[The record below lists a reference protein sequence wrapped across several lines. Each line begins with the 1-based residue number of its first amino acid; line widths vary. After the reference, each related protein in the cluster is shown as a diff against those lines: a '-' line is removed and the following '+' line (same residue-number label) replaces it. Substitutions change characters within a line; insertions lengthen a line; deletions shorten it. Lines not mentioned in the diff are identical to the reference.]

1 MRLHRL
7 MVVLGV
13 LLLASVGCTGDEP
26 SPAPSPSSL
35 LGAPTP
41 PAVAPVC
48 ATELPA
54 PWREA
59 LAEGVVEWE
68 GDPGFVAAVAPDGS
82 LLVRI
87 WVPEVRNELWWHPV
101 DGEPVLVHD
110 LGFAYRNLG
119 VVGADTDGRYVAY
132 GLTRWDHGETW
143 ALYVWD
149 SQAGAAPVPLIEF
162 GPEEW
167 GMLHPPIVHD
177 GQVYWAHRA
186 EGGSTTTL

>member
-59 LAEGVVEWE
+59 LAEGEVEWE

-82 LLVRI
+82 VLVR
-87 WVPEVRNELWWHPV
+87 
-101 DGEPVLVHD
+101 
-110 LGFAYRNLG
+110 LG
-119 VVGADTDGRYVAY
+119 VAEVGN
-132 GLTRWDHGETW
+132 GLGLNAVVGE
-143 ALYVWD
+143 
-149 SQAGAAPVPLIEF
+149 AGLVR
-162 GPEEW
+162 
-167 GMLHPPIVHD
+167 D
-177 GQVYWAHRA
+177 
-186 EGGSTTTL
+186 